1 MPSFA
6 REVFRFGPALVI
18 PVMLVVSVAYSPW
31 QHRDSWAAYV
41 ILLGMP
47 VTALW
52 HLALI
57 VMERPRAKYILYALG
72 NLSFYVLIGFYCL
85 FWVTGDT
92 I

>member
-1 MPSFA
+1 M
-6 REVFRFGPALVI
+6 
-18 PVMLVVSVAYSPW
+18 VVASVAYSPW

-41 ILLGMP
+41 ILLGLP

-57 VMERPRAKYILYALG
+57 VAERPRAKYVLYAFG
-72 NLSFYVLIGFYCL
+72 NLAFYVLIGFYCL
-85 FWVTGDT
+85 FWVTGDA